1 MTGSADANGLIQ
13 LGWQSFR
20 HLQTASIEPD
30 AGLNIIHGRNAAG
43 KTTLLEAIHF
53 LARSKSFLT
62 HRAARVIQTGASI
75 ATVSGRIDTGEN
87 VHRLGVQ
94 HGNGETR
101 VRLNSRDIAVLSE
114 AAWLLPLQVLNTEA
128 QRLLTDGPAARRAFL
143 NWGVFHVEPQYR
155 DEWRRYQR
163 ALKQRNAALRDG
175 DRRLSAA
182 WEPEMAVAAEA
193 VDQRRRRFLNE
204 LLPQALLVAHEWLP
218 EVALGW
224 QFRSGWRSGEGFAD
238 VLAEARDRELA
249 QGFGL
254 YGPHRADIRFLADG
268 VDAAGHLSR
277 GQQKLLVAALKVAL
291 IDHWAQHSPQRPVML
306 IDDLP
311 AELDAAHREDLV
323 RRLEQG
329 TAQIFLTAI
338 ESEQLPSIHRGAW
351 FHVEH
356 GRVTSMA

>member
-1 MTGSADANGLIQ
+1 MTGPADANGLIQ

-143 NWGVFHVEPQYR
+143 NWGVLPHEPQYP
-155 DEWRRYQR
+155 D
-163 ALKQRNAALRDG
+163 
-175 DRRLSAA
+175 
-182 WEPEMAVAAEA
+182 
-193 VDQRRRRFLNE
+193 
-204 LLPQALLVAHEWLP
+204 
-218 EVALGW
+218 
-224 QFRSGWRSGEGFAD
+224 
-238 VLAEARDRELA
+238 
-249 QGFGL
+249 
-254 YGPHRADIRFLADG
+254 
-268 VDAAGHLSR
+268 
-277 GQQKLLVAALKVAL
+277 
-291 IDHWAQHSPQRPVML
+291 
-306 IDDLP
+306 
-311 AELDAAHREDLV
+311 
-323 RRLEQG
+323 
-329 TAQIFLTAI
+329 
-338 ESEQLPSIHRGAW
+338 
-351 FHVEH
+351 
-356 GRVTSMA
+356 